1 MRISDWSSDVCS
13 SDLDDGRVL
22 TCRFLISASGPLSP
36 SRLPD
41 FEGINDFEGQS
52 FHPSDW
58 PTDEQ
63 GQATGYDFT
72 GKRVGVIGTGATG
85 VQIIPIAAQTAEQLF
100 VFQRSPNWCT
110 PLGNTPISEEEMGHL
125 RARALTIL
133 EYVKSTDT
141 AFPYHRDP
149 RKGIDVPKEERDA
162 LFESLYDQPGYGIWL
177 RGFRDLLLNKQSN
190 DFHAEFIDD
199 KIRAR
204 VKNPAQREDAKP
216 QDHTFGGQ
224 SETTEQNSIQTQ
236 KNG

>member
-13 SDLDDGRVL
+13 SDL
-22 TCRFLISASGPLSP
+22 
-36 SRLPD
+36 
-41 FEGINDFEGQS
+41 
-52 FHPSDW
+52 W

-110 PLGNTPISEEEMGHL
+110 PLGNTPISAEEMGHL

-141 AFPYHRDP
+141 AFHYHRHP
-149 RKGIDVPKEERDA
+149 RKGIDVP
-162 LFESLYDQPGYGIWL
+162 
-177 RGFRDLLLNKQSN
+177 
-190 DFHAEFIDD
+190 
-199 KIRAR
+199 
-204 VKNPAQREDAKP
+204 
-216 QDHTFGGQ
+216 
-224 SETTEQNSIQTQ
+224 TTEQIGRASCRETVWQYGEN
-236 KNG
+236 